1 MIFTISIFTLLIGLS
16 RLSALANWWGVPWWP
31 PMDSLMIIF
40 VMGGRYLETLWT
52 IVQISLRFT
61 DSRHSFVLVFQII
74 NMDIAAATDLI
85 AVQ

>member
-1 MIFTISIFTLLIGLS
+1 MVITISIFTFLIGLF
-16 RLSALANWWGVPWWP
+16 RLLALANWCGVLGWP

-61 DSRHSFVLVFQII
+61 DSQHSFVMVFQII
-74 NMDIAAATDLI
+74 TTDIAAATDSI
-85 AVQ
+85 AV